1 MRSASDAERPDD
13 HVDRELDRE
22 GRRLGRPGRWLI
34 LLAVLLAVPGVFLL
48 VVGNGAAHSVG
59 VALVSLA
66 GAPALAGVGLMLANA
81 VAWWSARDK
90 PFA

>member
-1 MRSASDAERPDD
+1 MSEK
-13 HVDRELDRE
+13 HVDRELDRA

-34 LLAVLLAVPGVFLL
+34 LLAVLLAAPGVLLL
-48 VVGNGAAHSVG
+48 VVGNGSARGVG
-59 VALVSLA
+59 IALVSLA
-66 GAPALAGVGLMLANA
+66 GAPALAGLGLLLANA